1 MEIYSLGL
9 PEVKII
15 KPKKFGDHRGYFSET
30 FNCDNLSKNDV
41 NIDFVQDNQSHSVE
55 KNILRG
61 LHFQQPP
68 YAQAKLMRV
77 ITGEVFDVA
86 VDLRSDSVTF
96 GKHVAVWLN
105 GENKEMLYIPR
116 GFAHGFVVMSEKAV
130 FSYKVDSYYHPQS
143 ENSLIWD
150 DMNLNI
156 NWPLDKNEI
165 HLSKKDINGK
175 SWKQISFFAKK
186 VWEN

>member
-61 LHFQQPP
+61 LHFQSPP
-68 YAQAKLMRV
+68 FAQDKLVRCLS
-77 ITGEVFDVA
+77 GSFLDVA
-86 VDLRSDSVTF
+86 IDIRKDSKNY
-96 GKHVAVWLN
+96 GKFITKIISADNFEQILVP
-105 GENKEMLYIPR
+105 K
-116 GFAHGFVVMSEKAV
+116 GFAHGILTLEPDTILLYKVSNYYSAENDHGLLWCDNDLNIPWGVNHEDVITSEK
-130 FSYKVDSYYHPQS
+130 
-143 ENSLIWD
+143 
-150 DMNLNI
+150 DMNQ
-156 NWPLDKNEI
+156 PKFKEF
-165 HLSKKDINGK
+165 
-175 SWKQISFFAKK
+175 ISPF
-186 VWEN
+186 

>member
-1 MEIYSLGL
+1 MKITKAEI
-9 PEVKII
+9 PEVLIFEPTI
-15 KPKKFGDHRGYFSET
+15 HQDNRGYFMET
-30 FNCDNLSKNDV
+30 FNQRLFDKKIKVTNFL
-41 NIDFVQDNQSHSVE
+41 QDNESSSSFGV
-55 KNILRG
+55 LRG

-77 ITGEVFDVA
+77 ITGEVFDVV
-86 VDLRSDSVTF
+86 VDLRSDSATF

-116 GFAHGFVVMSEKAV
+116 GFAHGFVVMSDKAV
-130 FSYKVDSYYHPQS
+130 FSYKVDFYYHPQS

-150 DMNLNI
+150 DRNLNI
-156 NWPLDKNEI
+156 NWPLDKIEI
-165 HLSKKDINGK
+165 QLSKKDNDGK
-175 SWKQISFFAKK
+175 SWKQINFFKKK